1 MGQLITGP
9 TASHGR
15 FLLGHVPCLKAA
27 AAVFSS
33 RRRGKESGRPDG
45 GIGAATRGPPPSSL
59 LYGSTC
65 RIRPHQRHA
74 QNATARAAL
83 PSSSSTG
90 SAMATTASSNTFS
103 FALRRLPLDLEGGG
117 SYYSLPALRDPR
129 IDKLPYTIRVLLESA
144 VRNCDEFQI
153 TKEDVEKI
161 LGWEKTSMKLVDI
174 PLKPSRVLL
183 QDFTGVPI
191 LVDLA
196 SMRGAMSEL
205 GGDPDKI
212 NPMVPADLV
221 IDHSV
226 TANVVRS
233 DNAVQTNMELEFE
246 RNKERFTFLKWGSSA
261 FHNMLIIPPGLGIV
275 HQVNLEYLARVV
287 FNRNG
292 LFYPD
297 SVLGTDSH
305 TIMINGLGVL
315 GWGVGGID
323 AEAAMLGQPMS
334 MVLPGVV
341 GFKLN
346 GTLRNGVTATD
357 LVLTVTQMLR
367 KHGVVGKF
375 VDFYGRGMEELAL
388 ADRAT
393 IANMA
398 PEYGATVGFFP
409 VDHITLQYLKITGRE
424 DETPTIEPTF
434 SSYLELDL
442 RDVEPCISG
451 PKRPHN
457 RVTLKDMKAD
467 WHACLQNK
475 IGFKG
480 YAVPKDLQDRV
491 VKFDFHGQTAEL
503 KHGSV
508 LIAAITSCTN
518 TSNPTVMI
526 SSGLVAK
533 KAYEL
538 GLEVKPWVKTS
549 LAPGSGVVTKYLRS
563 GLLRYLSD
571 LGFNLVGYGC
581 TTCIGNSGD
590 LDQIVA
596 DAVTENEIIAAAVLS
611 GNRNFEGRIHPLT
624 QANYLAS
631 PPLVI
636 VYALAGTADINFEEE
651 PIGTGKGDRPVFL
664 RDIWP
669 SSEEVSEIVQSNV
682 LVDMFRST
690 YEVITKGNPMW
701 NQLVVPTA
709 EVYSWDPS
717 STYIREPPFFKGMT
731 MDPPGPRSINDAYCL
746 LSFGDCVTTDHI
758 SPAGSIHKDS
768 LAAKYLVEH
777 GVKPKD
783 FNSYG
788 SRRGNYEAMMR
799 GTFGNIRIVNKL
811 LGCEPGPKT
820 IHIPTGEKLYV
831 YDAAMRYKT
840 DGQDTIVLAGSEYG
854 TGSSRDWDAKGTM
867 LLGVKSVIAKSFE
880 RIHRSN
886 LVGMGVIP
894 LCFKSG
900 EDMESIGL
908 TGHEQYTIHLPSS
921 VHEMRPG
928 QDIVVTTSTGK
939 SFVCTL
945 RFDTEETCYLAA
957 SASRKYQA
965 IYCIL

>member
-1 MGQLITGP
+1 
-9 TASHGR
+9 
-15 FLLGHVPCLKAA
+15 
-27 AAVFSS
+27 
-33 RRRGKESGRPDG
+33 
-45 GIGAATRGPPPSSL
+45 
-59 LYGSTC
+59 
-65 RIRPHQRHA
+65 
-74 QNATARAAL
+74 
-83 PSSSSTG
+83 
-90 SAMATTASSNTFS
+90 MATTASSNTFS

-424 DETPTIEPTF
+424 DET
-434 SSYLELDL
+434 
-442 RDVEPCISG
+442 
-451 PKRPHN
+451 
-457 RVTLKDMKAD
+457 
-467 WHACLQNK
+467 
-475 IGFKG
+475 G

-549 LAPGSGVVTKYLRS
+549 LAPGSGVVTKYLRRCS
-563 GLLRYLSD
+563 YRKWYHLLACS
-571 LGFNLVGYGC
+571 V
-581 TTCIGNSGD
+581 NSIPEYHVETYYYKF
-590 LDQIVA
+590 LCLL
-596 DAVTENEIIAAAVLS
+596 EIIAAAVLS

-945 RFDTEETCYLAA
+945 RFDTEKGSVFLSIPVVEPGH
-957 SASRKYQA
+957 
-965 IYCIL
+965 

>member
-1 MGQLITGP
+1 M
-9 TASHGR
+9 
-15 FLLGHVPCLKAA
+15 
-27 AAVFSS
+27 
-33 RRRGKESGRPDG
+33 
-45 GIGAATRGPPPSSL
+45 AATG
-59 LYGSTC
+59 
-65 RIRPHQRHA
+65 
-74 QNATARAAL
+74 
-83 PSSSSTG
+83 
-90 SAMATTASSNTFS
+90 SSNTFS
-103 FALRRLPLDLEGGG
+103 FSLRRLPLDLEGGG
-117 SYYSLPALRDPR
+117 SYYSTPALGDPR

-161 LGWEKTSMKLVDI
+161 LGWEKTSMELVEI
-174 PLKPSRVLL
+174 PFKPSRVLL
-183 QDFTGVPI
+183 QDFTGIPV

-221 IDHSV
+221 IDHLV

-246 RNKERFTFLKWGSSA
+246 RNKERFTFLKWGPSA
-261 FHNMLIIPPGLGIV
+261 FHNMLIIPPGSGIV

-305 TIMINGLGVL
+305 TTMINGLGVL

-341 GFKLN
+341 GLKLH

-375 VDFYGRGMEELAL
+375 VEFYGRGMEELAL

-409 VDHITLQYLKITGRE
+409 VDHITLEYLKITGRE
-424 DETPTIEPTF
+424 DETVSTIET
-434 SSYLELDL
+434 YL
-442 RDVEPCISG
+442 RA
-451 PKRPHN
+451 N
-457 RVTLKDMKAD
+457 RMFVDY
-467 WHACLQNK
+467 NE
-475 IGFKG
+475 G

-491 VKFDFHGQTAEL
+491 VKFDFHGETAEL

-508 LIAAITSCTN
+508 VIAAITSCTN
-518 TSNPTVMI
+518 TSNPPVMI
-526 SSGLVAK
+526 YSGLVAK

-538 GLEVKPWVKTS
+538 GLEV
-549 LAPGSGVVTKYLRS
+549 
-563 GLLRYLSD
+563 
-571 LGFNLVGYGC
+571 
-581 TTCIGNSGD
+581 
-590 LDQIVA
+590 
-596 DAVTENEIIAAAVLS
+596 
-611 GNRNFEGRIHPLT
+611 
-624 QANYLAS
+624 
-631 PPLVI
+631 
-636 VYALAGTADINFEEE
+636 DINFEEE

-758 SPAGSIHKDS
+758 SLAGSIHKDS
-768 LAAKYLVEH
+768 PAAKYLVEH
-777 GVKPKD
+777 GVKPKH

-811 LGCEPGPKT
+811 LGCETGPKT

-831 YDAAMRYKT
+831 YDAAM
-840 DGQDTIVLAGSEYG
+840 
-854 TGSSRDWDAKGTM
+854 
-867 LLGVKSVIAKSFE
+867 GVKSVIAKSFE
-880 RIHRSN
+880 SIHRSN

-900 EDMESIGL
+900 EDMESIG
-908 TGHEQYTIHLPSS
+908 HWS
-921 VHEMRPG
+921 
-928 QDIVVTTSTGK
+928 DW
-939 SFVCTL
+939 
-945 RFDTEETCYLAA
+945 A
-957 SASRKYQA
+957 
-965 IYCIL
+965 